1 MGIITKL
8 RKVIVFMNVSLLI
21 VEDNLGLSRSLNN
34 FFSKDRTIDV
44 VGCASNVLEAEE
56 MVKLLNPDAILLDV
70 IMPGSD
76 GFNLIEK
83 INKMDLKKA
92 PQIIMYSSIGH
103 DAIIKKAALMGVRYF
118 MVKPLDMDIL
128 KSRILELFNPISD
141 TADTRT
147 YPQKSLDEKITNIF
161 LTIGI
166 PAHIKGFTYLREAI
180 RVVYKQPD
188 IINSITKQLY
198 PTVAEIFNTSPSKV
212 ERAIRHAIEVAWTRG
227 KIENING
234 IFGFKIYSRNDK
246 PTNGEFIAL
255 IADRLIMDKSA

>member
-1 MGIITKL
+1 
-8 RKVIVFMNVSLLI
+8 MNVSILI

-34 FFSKDRTIDV
+34 FFSKDKSIDV
-44 VGCASNVLEAEE
+44 AGCASNVSEAEE
-56 MVKLLNPDAILLDV
+56 MIKLLSPDAILLDV

-76 GFNLIEK
+76 GFALIDK
-83 INKMDLKKA
+83 INKLNLSKP

-103 DAIIKKAALMGVRYF
+103 DAIIKKAALMGVKYF
-118 MVKPLDMDIL
+118 MVKPLDMDVL
-128 KSRILELFNPISD
+128 KSRILELFNPMSEI
-141 TADTRT
+141 ADIRT
-147 YPQKSLDEKITNIF
+147 YPSKSLDEKITNIF

-180 RVVYKQPD
+180 RVVYAQPE

-198 PTVAEIFNTSPSKV
+198 PKVADIFSTSPSKV

-227 KIENING
+227 KIENLNG

-255 IADRLIMDKSA
+255 IADRLIMDKTA